1 KMGLSLFLN
10 SLLEFYL
17 SFFCSECLYGNLN
30 IISILVLSLFLL
42 FFIFFVGIPSIPTF
56 WKNEHTQKHRVRAKR
71 RRKGGTRK
79 GNSLSRF
86 PGSRYHSEDDDKEL
100 ISFLKSFS
108 PPVSCSSLGQNYDI
122 TRFRRLLCPDSSCE
136 VCNNAATEIQ
146 GLYLKALEASTPSVS
161 PVASTAPVTAS
172 VTEPS
177 FNQSS
182 AFPGVPPGEL
192 IPTPLPE
199 PSQPSPS
206 ILPSNSMTT
215 LGNFLSPSPPGQTL
229 PPEPVH
235 HSSLLSPD
243 EHDSAQEYIYPK
255 TWEDNLKL
263 TQTAPSDSLVLN
275 QMKSLFQRLCPI
287 KYTQCFSIISRGKHF
302 PPPKV
307 SDQRIPQE
315 CHQSQL
321 SGKMNIPKRF
331 PALLSLD
338 WPGTPVGA
346 PTLKGVCHHHLTRL
360 ARHPSGDPHP
370 EGGVTS
376 CKQPSSP
383 LHQASIL
390 YSKRSS
396 AFSGVSPGELI
407 PPPLPEPSQPSPS
420 ILPSNSMT
428 TLGNFLSPSPPGQ
441 TLPPEPVHHSSP
453 QPKDLCASTLTQ
465 YDLHQG
471 FLALHSTK
479 ISFGPDE
486 HDSAQEYI
494 YPKTGEDN
502 LKQKLTQLFWGLP
515 TLHSESLSS
524 AVHATGDYSIFFN
537 SISNSFT
544 DQESPGL
551 SDLQSPSLAEVQPQP
566 LPQTLPQTQ
575 HNLTEIQT
583 QAHLQSPL
591 PILPSSAITQ
601 NRVCEMNVH
610 RPNYDSE
617 CHTSSETEHLECNVL
632 LKEQES
638 LWGLTSVVQSS
649 KAHVAIS
656 IDPVEFPLS
665 SEFRDKFEHHLRK
678 RLIQHHQGQPCV
690 IHGSLSLM
698 RPLSNC
704 SGILESKSSSGLS
717 WISVDKDQSSENPNV
732 GLSQPGSFYE
742 RSSEMFQIEEIE
754 GKDEGPSQENDP
766 KVHLL
771 SDSKTS
777 SHKDVGSGFDMSLSR
792 ENSMVVG
799 HSVTQ
804 GQLENVQKVHVSKT
818 VEKISESQVPETVR
832 SSQHSFI
839 EAINQIASIKFH
851 SELEQRT
858 LPSSVS
864 GDYCLNTSQ
873 ELPSLE
879 CGAQQ
884 MQKPHITKCQMGML
898 SALATK
904 LLESKECFK
913 SKDTSSHSL
922 SDSNSSSSTELISE
936 TNTKSGAFMPLRGS
950 SESLL
955 GDKVGTENAAD
966 DLNFPLLDTSL
977 EVKKRHKPIDIQGML
992 TEEIQKILKS
1002 KLPVTNTISGKRSHM
1017 HSLIAN
1023 IEPPK
1028 LPARRARTPQET
1040 KINSVKSNDRVEI
1053 RQGTNREKSEP
1064 ASRPS
1069 MSREIVR
1076 AEGLKALHPKTS
1088 GILTTS
1094 KPGISQR
1101 INRETTV
1108 TIENPPSE
1116 LSVQAK
1122 LSEIQAQVMTELILI
1137 LGNEYSQAQGQHR
1150 DMSSDSDS
1158 LTTKAPLTPAKCV
1171 PSVDTEVH
1179 QVLHVQSED
1188 SGVSLE
1194 KQQEPWLPK
1203 QALRSCQDQNSPPAV
1218 KKDIVCP
1225 SPEPTGPK
1233 SEEFGAGDAQVRIS
1247 QPGGKKCPFHRLTQ
1261 TAPSDSLVLN
1271 QMKSLFQRLC
1281 PIKCKM
1287 QETTQEIRTHISSA
1301 QSRGPLRSR
1310 APLTGSTQVYKVMS
1324 DMGKFPEEKLGRRPA
1339 VVTTCPQEPLP
1350 SSAQSGKPVQKG
1362 AVQAQAE
1369 PVQRRP
1375 FHRRSP
1381 HYDVTNAVSG
1391 RHAAILAGQGSTN
1404 TRHTTNEHRPPQNVV
1419 SLKGPQICQKHP
1431 QSVPLRGTLPHP
1443 SPNCRPQA
1451 AKGPP
1456 AVLTTAGG
1464 TAFRDQPPR
1473 FRHTMLLYNFQGETF
1488 PTPK

>member
-1 KMGLSLFLN
+1 MEHGHEQRGCVLHQYLPFPSHTALGKPHGTESPWTHDGESSVRLN
-10 SLLEFYL
+10 MST
-17 SFFCSECLYGNLN
+17 S
-30 IISILVLSLFLL
+30 
-42 FFIFFVGIPSIPTF
+42 
-56 WKNEHTQKHRVRAKR
+56 
-71 RRKGGTRK
+71 
-79 GNSLSRF
+79 SRY
-86 PGSRYHSEDDDKEL
+86 YHSEDDDREL

-146 GLYLKALEASTPSVS
+146 GLFLKAMEASTPSVS
-161 PVASTAPVTAS
+161 PVASTAPVAAS

-177 FNQSS
+177 FNQ
-182 AFPGVPPGEL
+182 
-192 IPTPLPE
+192 
-199 PSQPSPS
+199 
-206 ILPSNSMTT
+206 
-215 LGNFLSPSPPGQTL
+215 
-229 PPEPVH
+229 
-235 HSSLLSPD
+235 
-243 EHDSAQEYIYPK
+243 
-255 TWEDNLKL
+255 
-263 TQTAPSDSLVLN
+263 
-275 QMKSLFQRLCPI
+275 
-287 KYTQCFSIISRGKHF
+287 
-302 PPPKV
+302 
-307 SDQRIPQE
+307 
-315 CHQSQL
+315 
-321 SGKMNIPKRF
+321 
-331 PALLSLD
+331 
-338 WPGTPVGA
+338 
-346 PTLKGVCHHHLTRL
+346 
-360 ARHPSGDPHP
+360 
-370 EGGVTS
+370 
-376 CKQPSSP
+376 
-383 LHQASIL
+383 
-390 YSKRSS
+390 SS

-441 TLPPEPVHHSSP
+441 ALPPEPVHHSSP
-453 QPKDLCASTLTQ
+453 QPKDLCGSTLTH
-465 YDLHQG
+465 YDLHHG
-471 FLALHSTK
+471 FLALRSTK
-479 ISFGPDE
+479 ISFGADPEAKLIDPSHLSVFSPNE
-486 HDSAQEYI
+486 HGSAQEYI
-494 YPKTGEDN
+494 YPKTCKN
-502 LKQKLTQLFWGLP
+502 HLKQNLAQVFWGLP

-524 AVHATGDYSIFFN
+524 AVHASGEYSIFFN

-566 LPQTLPQTQ
+566 LPQTLPQSQHLHLTQ
-575 HNLTEIQT
+575 IET

-591 PILPSSAITQ
+591 PILPSNPITQ
-601 NRVCEMNVH
+601 NEVCEVNVH
-610 RPNYDSE
+610 IPQNESE
-617 CHTSSETEHLECNVL
+617 CHTSSETEQLECNVL

-638 LWGLTSVVQSS
+638 FWGLTSVVQSS

-665 SEFRDKFEHHLRK
+665 SAFRDKFEHHLRK
-678 RLIQHHQGQPCV
+678 RLIQHHQGQPCM
-690 IHGSLSLM
+690 IHGSLSPM

-717 WISVDKDQSSENPNV
+717 WISVDKDQSSADPNV

-742 RSSEMFQIEEIE
+742 RSSEMFQIEETK

-777 SHKDVGSGFDMSLSR
+777 SHKDVGSGFDMSLSG
-792 ENSMVVG
+792 EKSMVAG
-799 HSVTQ
+799 HSVPQ
-804 GQLENVQKVHVSKT
+804 GQLENAQKVHVSKT
-818 VEKISESQVPETVR
+818 VEKISESQLPETVR

-839 EAINQIASIKFH
+839 EAINQISSIKFH
-851 SELEQRT
+851 TKLEQRN
-858 LPSSVS
+858 LPSSVG
-864 GDYCLNTSQ
+864 GDYPLNTSQ

-884 MQKPHITKCQMGML
+884 MQKPHITKCQMRML
-898 SALATK
+898 SVHPNK
-904 LLESKECFK
+904 VLESKECFK

-922 SDSNSSSSTELISE
+922 IDSNSSSSTKLISE

-977 EVKKRHKPIDIQGML
+977 EGKKRHKPIDIPGTL
-992 TEEIQKILKS
+992 AEEIQRILKS
-1002 KLPVTNTISGKRSHM
+1002 KLPVTNTISGKNRQI

-1023 IEPPK
+1023 IQPLK
-1028 LPARRARTPQET
+1028 LPARRAGTPQET
-1040 KINSVKSNDRVEI
+1040 KINRVNSKDSVER
-1053 RQGTNREKSEP
+1053 RQGANREKPEP

-1076 AEGLKALHPKTS
+1076 AERLKALQPQTS
-1088 GILTTS
+1088 GVLTTS

-1108 TIENPPSE
+1108 TIENPPSK
-1116 LSVQAK
+1116 LPVQAK
-1122 LSEIQAQVMTELILI
+1122 LSEMQAQVMAELMVILA
-1137 LGNEYSQAQGQHR
+1137 NKKNQTQGQHR

-1158 LTTKAPLTPAKCV
+1158 LTNKAPLTPDKCV

-1203 QALRSCQDQNSPPAV
+1203 KALRSCQDQNSPPAV

-1225 SPEPTGPK
+1225 PSEPTGPK
-1233 SEEFGAGDAQVRIS
+1233 CEEFGAGDAQLRIS
-1247 QPGGKKCPFHRLTQ
+1247 QPGGKTFPSQDATLEDVLGSKCFHRLTKI
-1261 TAPSDSLVLN
+1261 APPDSLVLN

-1281 PIKCKM
+1281 PSIQCKM
-1287 QETTQEIRTHISSA
+1287 QETTQEMGSHTSSA
-1301 QSRGPLRSR
+1301 QSRGPLKSR
-1310 APLTGSTQVYKVMS
+1310 APFTGAAQFHRVMS
-1324 DMGKFPEEKLGRRPA
+1324 DMGKVPEEKPGRRPA

-1350 SSAQSGKPVQKG
+1350 SAAQSGKPVQKG

-1369 PVQRRP
+1369 PVQRRH
-1375 FHRRSP
+1375 FHRRAP
-1381 HYDVTNAVSG
+1381 PYDVTNALSG
-1391 RHAAILAGQGSTN
+1391 RHTAILAGQGSTN

-1419 SLKGPQICQKHP
+1419 ASKGQQTSQKHP

-1451 AKGPP
+1451 DKGPP
-1456 AVLTTAGG
+1456 AVLTTAGA
-1464 TAFRDQPPR
+1464 TAFKNHSPR

>member
-79 GNSLSRF
+79 VDVKS
-86 PGSRYHSEDDDKEL
+86 SRYHSEDDDKEL

-235 HSSLLSPD
+235 HSSPSQIPSQTKNPQDFLISSLHPWQRSNLNPCLKPCLSLSRENSMVVGHSVTQGQLENVQKVHPCAKSN
-243 EHDSAQEYIYPK
+243 EEPFPK
-255 TWEDNLKL
+255 AL
-263 TQTAPSDSLVLN
+263 SN
-275 QMKSLFQRLCPI
+275 QM
-287 KYTQCFSIISRGKHF
+287 
-302 PPPKV
+302 
-307 SDQRIPQE
+307 E

-346 PTLKGVCHHHLTRL
+346 PTLKGVHHHLTRL

-575 HNLTEIQT
+575 LNLTEIQT

-898 SALATK
+898 SALAT
-904 LLESKECFK
+904 
-913 SKDTSSHSL
+913 
-922 SDSNSSSSTELISE
+922 
-936 TNTKSGAFMPLRGS
+936 
-950 SESLL
+950 
-955 GDKVGTENAAD
+955 
-966 DLNFPLLDTSL
+966 
-977 EVKKRHKPIDIQGML
+977 
-992 TEEIQKILKS
+992 
-1002 KLPVTNTISGKRSHM
+1002 
-1017 HSLIAN
+1017 
-1023 IEPPK
+1023 
-1028 LPARRARTPQET
+1028 
-1040 KINSVKSNDRVEI
+1040 
-1053 RQGTNREKSEP
+1053 
-1064 ASRPS
+1064 
-1069 MSREIVR
+1069 
-1076 AEGLKALHPKTS
+1076 
-1088 GILTTS
+1088 
-1094 KPGISQR
+1094 
-1101 INRETTV
+1101 
-1108 TIENPPSE
+1108 
-1116 LSVQAK
+1116 
-1122 LSEIQAQVMTELILI
+1122 
-1137 LGNEYSQAQGQHR
+1137 
-1150 DMSSDSDS
+1150 
-1158 LTTKAPLTPAKCV
+1158 
-1171 PSVDTEVH
+1171 
-1179 QVLHVQSED
+1179 
-1188 SGVSLE
+1188 
-1194 KQQEPWLPK
+1194 
-1203 QALRSCQDQNSPPAV
+1203 
-1218 KKDIVCP
+1218 
-1225 SPEPTGPK
+1225 
-1233 SEEFGAGDAQVRIS
+1233 
-1247 QPGGKKCPFHRLTQ
+1247 
-1261 TAPSDSLVLN
+1261 
-1271 QMKSLFQRLC
+1271 
-1281 PIKCKM
+1281 
-1287 QETTQEIRTHISSA
+1287 
-1301 QSRGPLRSR
+1301 
-1310 APLTGSTQVYKVMS
+1310 
-1324 DMGKFPEEKLGRRPA
+1324 
-1339 VVTTCPQEPLP
+1339 
-1350 SSAQSGKPVQKG
+1350 
-1362 AVQAQAE
+1362 
-1369 PVQRRP
+1369 
-1375 FHRRSP
+1375 
-1381 HYDVTNAVSG
+1381 
-1391 RHAAILAGQGSTN
+1391 
-1404 TRHTTNEHRPPQNVV
+1404 
-1419 SLKGPQICQKHP
+1419 
-1431 QSVPLRGTLPHP
+1431 
-1443 SPNCRPQA
+1443 
-1451 AKGPP
+1451 
-1456 AVLTTAGG
+1456 
-1464 TAFRDQPPR
+1464 
-1473 FRHTMLLYNFQGETF
+1473 
-1488 PTPK
+1488 

>member
-1 KMGLSLFLN
+1 MWSNKGQQASGGPTLTRT
-10 SLLEFYL
+10 
-17 SFFCSECLYGNLN
+17 SFPCSGPGC
-30 IISILVLSLFLL
+30 
-42 FFIFFVGIPSIPTF
+42 IFF
-56 WKNEHTQKHRVRAKR
+56 
-71 RRKGGTRK
+71 
-79 GNSLSRF
+79 
-86 PGSRYHSEDDDKEL
+86 
-100 ISFLKSFS
+100 
-108 PPVSCSSLGQNYDI
+108 PPVSCSSLGHNYDI

-146 GLYLKALEASTPSVS
+146 GLYLKAMEASTPSVS

-192 IPTPLPE
+192 LPT
-199 PSQPSPS
+199 
-206 ILPSNSMTT
+206 
-215 LGNFLSPSPPGQTL
+215 
-229 PPEPVH
+229 
-235 HSSLLSPD
+235 
-243 EHDSAQEYIYPK
+243 
-255 TWEDNLKL
+255 
-263 TQTAPSDSLVLN
+263 
-275 QMKSLFQRLCPI
+275 
-287 KYTQCFSIISRGKHF
+287 
-302 PPPKV
+302 
-307 SDQRIPQE
+307 
-315 CHQSQL
+315 
-321 SGKMNIPKRF
+321 
-331 PALLSLD
+331 
-338 WPGTPVGA
+338 
-346 PTLKGVCHHHLTRL
+346 
-360 ARHPSGDPHP
+360 
-370 EGGVTS
+370 
-376 CKQPSSP
+376 
-383 LHQASIL
+383 
-390 YSKRSS
+390 
-396 AFSGVSPGELI
+396 
-407 PPPLPEPSQPSPS
+407 PLPEPSQPSPS

-453 QPKDLCASTLTQ
+453 QPKDMCSSTLTQ
-465 YDLHQG
+465 NDLHQG

-479 ISFGPDE
+479 ISFGADPEGKLIDPSHILGLSPSE
-486 HDSAQEYI
+486 HDSAQECI
-494 YPKTGEDN
+494 YPQTWEGN

-524 AVHATGDYSIFFN
+524 AVHASGDYSIFFN

-551 SDLQSPSLAEVQPQP
+551 SDLQSPSLEEVQPQP

-575 HNLTEIQT
+575 HLHLTEIQT

-591 PILPSSAITQ
+591 PILPSSAITH
-601 NRVCEMNVH
+601 NKVCEVNVH
-610 RPNYDSE
+610 IPNYESE

-649 KAHVAIS
+649 KAHVALS

-678 RLIQHHQGQPCV
+678 RLIQHHQGQPCM
-690 IHGSLSLM
+690 IHGPLSLM

-732 GLSQPGSFYE
+732 GLSQPGSFHE

-754 GKDEGPSQENDP
+754 GKEEGPSQENDP

-792 ENSMVVG
+792 ENSMVAG

-804 GQLENVQKVHVSKT
+804 GQLENVQKVHVSKM
-818 VEKISESQVPETVR
+818 VEKISESQLPETVR
-832 SSQHSFI
+832 SSQHSFL

-851 SELEQRT
+851 TESEQRT

-873 ELPSLE
+873 ELPLLE

-884 MQKPHITKCQMGML
+884 MQKSNITKCQMRML
-898 SALATK
+898 SALPTQV
-904 LLESKECFK
+904 LE
-913 SKDTSSHSL
+913 SKDTSSYSL
-922 SDSNSSSSTELISE
+922 IDSNSSSLTTLISE
-936 TNTKSGAFMPLRGS
+936 TNTKSGAFMPLKGS

-977 EVKKRHKPIDIQGML
+977 EGKTRHKPIDIQGAVA
-992 TEEIQKILKS
+992 EEIQKILKS
-1002 KLPVTNTISGKRSHM
+1002 KLPVTNTISGKKSHVP
-1017 HSLIAN
+1017 SLIAN
-1023 IEPPK
+1023 IPPLK
-1028 LPARRARTPQET
+1028 LPARRAGTPQET
-1040 KINSVKSNDRVEI
+1040 KINSVNSNDRIEI
-1053 RQGTNREKSEP
+1053 RQGANREKSEP

-1076 AEGLKALHPKTS
+1076 AERLKALQPQTS

-1108 TIENPPSE
+1108 TIENPPSK

-1122 LSEIQAQVMTELILI
+1122 LSAIQAQVMTELMLI
-1137 LGNEYSQAQGQHR
+1137 LETKYSQAQGQHQ

-1158 LTTKAPLTPAKCV
+1158 LTNKAPLTRAKCV

-1225 SPEPTGPK
+1225 PPEPIGPK
-1233 SEEFGAGDAQVRIS
+1233 YEDFGAGDAQLRNS
-1247 QPGGKKCPFHRLTQ
+1247 QPGGKTFPSQHTAVGDMLGSKSFHRLTQ

-1281 PIKCKM
+1281 PIKCIM
-1287 QETTQEIRTHISSA
+1287 QDTTQEMGRHISSA
-1301 QSRGPLRSR
+1301 QNRGPLKSR
-1310 APLTGSTQVYKVMS
+1310 APLTGSTQVYRVMP
-1324 DMGKFPEEKLGRRPA
+1324 DMGKFPEEKLGSRPA

-1350 SSAQSGKPVQKG
+1350 SAAQTGKPVQKG

-1369 PVQRRP
+1369 PVQRRH
-1375 FHRRSP
+1375 FHRRAP
-1381 HYDVTNAVSG
+1381 TYDVTNAVSG
-1391 RHAAILAGQGSTN
+1391 LHTAILAGQGSTN
-1404 TRHTTNEHRPPQNVV
+1404 TRHTTNEDRPRQNIVA
-1419 SLKGPQICQKHP
+1419 SKGQQICQKHP
-1431 QSVPLRGTLPHP
+1431 QSVPFRGTLPHP

-1451 AKGPP
+1451 GKGPP
-1456 AVLTTAGG
+1456 AILTTAGG
-1464 TAFRDQPPR
+1464 TAFREQPPR

-1488 PTPK
+1488 PTPT